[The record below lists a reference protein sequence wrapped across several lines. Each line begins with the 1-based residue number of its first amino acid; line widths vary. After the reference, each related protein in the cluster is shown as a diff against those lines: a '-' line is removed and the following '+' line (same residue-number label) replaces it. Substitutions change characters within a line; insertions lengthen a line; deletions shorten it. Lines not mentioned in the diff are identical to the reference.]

1 MKSFI
6 GRTLLL
12 ATAFVATLGSI
23 SLAQFGGP
31 GVNSTFNGV
40 WNFVWEPSTGKAT
53 YSATTTPF
61 AAASTARTIFTING
75 SSTKIVRVRRV
86 IISGTVPVT
95 AIAEPLY
102 INKVSSAAP
111 STGTSVVPTK
121 TPLDSNS
128 AAATAVVENF
138 TANPTDQTL
147 VGEIMSPILRLAVG
161 TTAIAPMEIDFGKLG
176 SAAIL
181 RSASEGLAI
190 NLANV
195 TTASTLTISVEWT
208 EE

>member
-1 MKSFI
+1 MKHFI

-12 ATAFVATLGSI
+12 TAAFVATLGSI

-61 AAASTARTIFTING
+61 AAVASARTILTING
-75 SSTKIVRVRRV
+75 SATKTVRVRRV

-95 AIAEPLY
+95 ALTEPLY
-102 INKVSSAAP
+102 INKVSSATP

-147 VGEIMSPILRLAVG
+147 VGEIMAPFLSLGVG
-161 TTAIAPMEIDFGKLG
+161 TTVNRPLEIDFGKLG

-190 NLANV
+190 NLAHV
-195 TTASTLTISVEWT
+195 TTASTLTVSVEWT